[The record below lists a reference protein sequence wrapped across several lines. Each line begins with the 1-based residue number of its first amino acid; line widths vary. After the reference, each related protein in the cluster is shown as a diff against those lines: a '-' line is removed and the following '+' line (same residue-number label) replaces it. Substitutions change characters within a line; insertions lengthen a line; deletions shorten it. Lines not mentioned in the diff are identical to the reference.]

1 MLRQAAAR
9 AVAPPPPSAAWWA
22 AASPAAERRA
32 KYLLLPLDREATLVI
47 HLGMTGNLLFRGDR
61 QPHDHVAFELDR
73 GPPLVFADPRRFGML
88 LALGP
93 RQLERCRYLDELGL
107 EPLEG
112 ELDGDFLYGHCRGRT
127 RPVKS
132 LLLDSRVVAGV
143 GNIYASEALFRAGI
157 RPSTRCHR
165 LSRRRCALLAE
176 KIVEVL
182 SEAVAQG
189 GTTISDYLGS
199 GAGRQVP
206 AAARRVRPR
215 RRQLPG
221 LRAAGPQRHPFRAQ
235 QLLLPF
241 LPEMKKPPAPERT
254 GGENPIPEAVTC
266 RWGPAARS
274 RKRSRRRGRTR
285 LPLRP
290 T

>member
-1 MLRQAAAR
+1 MPELPEVETVRRAMEVHLVGRRIESVWCSGKRLREPLPRRRLGRLVGRRFA
-9 AVAPPPPSAAWWA
+9 
-22 AASPAAERRA
+22 AAERRA

-199 GAGRQVP
+199 GAGGRFQQRLAVYGRAGDNCLVCERP
-206 AAARRVRPR
+206 VRS
-215 RRQLPG
+215 
-221 LRAAGPQRHPFRAQ
+221 
-235 QLLLPF
+235 
-241 LPEMKKPPAPERT
+241 
-254 GGENPIPEAVTC
+254 VTLS
-266 RWGPAARS
+266 GRS
-274 RKRSRRRGRTR
+274 SFYCPSCQK
-285 LPLRP
+285 
-290 T
+290 